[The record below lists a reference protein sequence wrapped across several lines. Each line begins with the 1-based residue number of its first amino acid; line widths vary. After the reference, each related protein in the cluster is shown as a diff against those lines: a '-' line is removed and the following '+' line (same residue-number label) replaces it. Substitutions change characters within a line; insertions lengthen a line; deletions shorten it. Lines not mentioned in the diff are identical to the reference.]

1 MTIRVTIRSVYG
13 NERIYPIC
21 DLAKTFAKL
30 TNSITLSRES
40 ISLIKSLGYSI
51 QVITEEL

>member
-1 MTIRVTIRSVYG
+1 MSIQVTVKTVYG
-13 NERIYPIC
+13 NERIYPVCTI
-21 DLAKTFAKL
+21 AKL

-51 QVITEEL
+51 QVLTKEL